1 MSNTEWQTKII
12 DHFISSNTDPKSFEQ
27 LRLIDIEN
35 LEKYLP
41 NIKDPKKKSEFLV
54 ELLRTASQ
62 DKTRVNIRKIDFIKF
77 FIKCHSFF

>member
-1 MSNTEWQTKII
+1 LSKTEWEIKIV
-12 DHFISSNTDPKSFEQ
+12 DHFINSNTDPKTFEQ

-41 NIKDPKKKSEFLV
+41 NIKDPKKKSEIQV

-62 DKTRVNIRKIDFIKF
+62 DTRVNFFKIYF
-77 FIKCHSFF
+77 FSNLDL

>member
-12 DHFISSNTDPKSFEQ
+12 DHFISSNTDPKTFEQ

-41 NIKDPKKKSEFLV
+41 HRKDPKKKSELLV
-54 ELLRTASQ
+54 ELLRTACQ
-62 DKTRVNIRKIDFIKF
+62 DKTRVNL
-77 FIKCHSFF
+77 

>member
-1 MSNTEWQTKII
+1 LSNTEWQTKII